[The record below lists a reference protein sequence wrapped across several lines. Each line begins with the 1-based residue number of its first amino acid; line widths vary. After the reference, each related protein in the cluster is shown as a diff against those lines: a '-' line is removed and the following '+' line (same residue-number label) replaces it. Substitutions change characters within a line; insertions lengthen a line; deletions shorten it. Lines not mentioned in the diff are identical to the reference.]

1 VTGSDRSLIVAENPK
16 GAGPFVI
23 LCDHASNRIPTD
35 YASFGFAEDTLA
47 THIAWD
53 LGALAV
59 SRLLSARLDA
69 PLFWPDVS
77 RLVIDCNRSGESSTL
92 IVAESERGPV
102 AANRA
107 VTAKER
113 ERRVNRIHA
122 PYHAAIDACLA
133 RRVAAGLPTAL
144 VAIHSFTPIY
154 FGKAR
159 PWEIGVVFGENR
171 LLADH
176 LIRELR
182 SDATLTVGI
191 NEPYAPADEVYY
203 TVERHARP
211 LRLPAAMIEI
221 RNDEIGND
229 AGQRLWADRLADAL
243 LEAEHD
249 LFGDRREAV

>member
-23 LCDHASNRIPTD
+23 LCDHASNRIPAD
-35 YASFGFAEDTLA
+35 YASFGFPEDALA

-53 LGALAV
+53 PGALAV
-59 SRLLSARLDA
+59 SRILSARLDA

-77 RLVIDCNRSGESSTL
+77 RLVIDCNRSAESSTL

-113 ERRVNRIHA
+113 ERRLNRIHA
-122 PYHAAIDACLA
+122 SYHAAIDACLT

-144 VAIHSFTPIY
+144 VAIHSFTPVF
-154 FGKAR
+154 FGKPR
-159 PWEIGVVFGENR
+159 PWEVGVVFGEDR

-182 SDATLTVGI
+182 ADATLTVGV

-221 RNDEIGND
+221 RSDQID
-229 AGQRLWADRLADAL
+229 DDRGQRGWAARLTDAL
-243 LEAEHD
+243 LEAEHY
-249 LFGDRREAV
+249 LFGARREAV